1 MTPPDTLNAFNPLKT
16 PETKRDGAL
25 TGAASVFCLPFL
37 EPPKFLASAR
47 WAPYVWVIDLP
58 RSEDIRRL
66 DRTADRD
73 SSLFWNIPEF
83 LTGTLNVAQNIL

>member
-1 MTPPDTLNAFNPLKT
+1 MAGSSAKKRRR
-16 PETKRDGAL
+16 PEERRL
-25 TGAASVFCLPFL
+25 LLFCLPFL
-37 EPPKFLASAR
+37 EPPKFLALAR

-83 LTGTLNVAQNIL
+83 LTGTLNVAQNIS